1 MEAYAEAPDDPSD
14 YNGGII
20 MTGSYAAGSD
30 IDEKL
35 NALIRSMRN
44 SEDYRRYQRLEAE
57 LSTHPD
63 LKRSVDN
70 YRRRVFEMQ
79 NSSRD
84 IFDETDYAIHDFDQL
99 AKDPLAADYLDAE
112 NTVCGMIRKVVDAIS
127 EEVIVRLPDDAN

>member
-1 MEAYAEAPDDPSD
+1 
-14 YNGGII
+14 

-30 IDEKL
+30 IDDKL
-35 NALIRSMRN
+35 GALIRAMRN

-57 LSTHPD
+57 LSTNPD

-79 NSSRD
+79 NSNRD

-99 AKDPLAADYLDAE
+99 AKDPLAEDYLDAE
-112 NTVCGMIRKVVDAIS
+112 NSVCGMIRKVVDAIS
-127 EEVIVRLPDDAN
+127 EEVIVRLPDDGN